1 MATFDM
7 NSAIIN
13 RFLRLTEVDLETNQ
27 VNWLLRN
34 VANPSAEFTG
44 ESVDKTDERGILIS
58 RFDTAKG
65 FVLSG
70 ESSKLELGLMASQLG
85 TKVEV
90 ADTTHKIKGE
100 DFEIIKVAV
109 EDTSPSEKYTVTP
122 AYKPLTAPDY
132 VYILNKGKSLSSQK
146 IEIDTSD
153 AEGKAVYDATT
164 GKITLPDSFDKTVAY
179 VGVLYEYE
187 TEDAVRVSDSSE
199 NFNKNAKYIAK
210 LLVEDVCGISCA
222 CTIVIPKGKI
232 DNNFTINLTTE
243 GNHPF
248 SITAMKDYCSEEEQL
263 CYVLFGKN
271 VGTTV

>member
-109 EDTSPSEKYTVTP
+109 EGTSPSEKYTVTP

-132 VYILNKGKSLSSQK
+132 VYILNKDKSLSSQK

-222 CTIVIPKGKI
+222 CTIVISKGKI